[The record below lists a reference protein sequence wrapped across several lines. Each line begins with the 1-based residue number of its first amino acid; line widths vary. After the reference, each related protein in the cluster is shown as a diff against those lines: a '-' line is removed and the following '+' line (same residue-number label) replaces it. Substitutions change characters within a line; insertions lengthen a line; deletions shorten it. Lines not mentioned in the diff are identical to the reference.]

1 MPLFYSFSLFICGSN
16 AGRPANGYNMRNIF
30 DSKLLIVDDE
40 PELRRMLIEI
50 LKREG
55 FAKVFGAAD
64 CKEARQLFTKEN
76 PESVIL
82 DVCLPDGDGFSLMQE
97 FRESTSV
104 PVLFLS
110 ARDEDENRLLGLGLG
125 ADDYITKPFLPRE
138 LTLRL
143 KAVLSRTYF
152 PAGLRQAEKPVF
164 YLGENKI
171 DLNSGT
177 VINESLQ
184 YSLTAK
190 EFALLEKLFE
200 NHGNIVTGDSL
211 CRAAWGD
218 DLYGY
223 ENTLMVHIR
232 RLREKIEPEP
242 SAPRYLL
249 TVRGL
254 GYKLTGVDY
263 K

>member
-1 MPLFYSFSLFICGSN
+1 MSFNCVIMIVVITMN
-16 AGRPANGYNMRNIF
+16 DIF
-30 DSKLLIVDDE
+30 DCKLLIVDDE
-40 PELRRMLIEI
+40 PELRRMVNEI
-50 LKREG
+50 LRREG
-55 FAKVFGAAD
+55 FIKIISASD
-64 CKEARQLFTKEN
+64 CTQARQLFAAEK
-76 PESVIL
+76 PDGVIL
-82 DVCLPDGDGFSLMQE
+82 DVSLPDGDGFSLMRE
-97 FRESTSV
+97 FRAVSAV

-143 KAVLSRTYF
+143 RAVLSRAYF
-152 PAGLRQAEKPVF
+152 PIILRRTKKPIF
-164 YLGENKI
+164 CLGETEI
-171 DLNSGT
+171 DLNSGSVT
-177 VINESLQ
+177 TDQGRLT
-184 YSLTAK
+184 LTAK
-190 EFALLEKLFE
+190 EFTLLEKLYE
-200 NHGNIVTGDSL
+200 NRGNIVTGDSL

-242 SAPRYLL
+242 SDPRFLL

-254 GYKLTGVDY
+254 GYKLTGVED

>member
-1 MPLFYSFSLFICGSN
+1 MKDIYDC
-16 AGRPANGYNMRNIF
+16 
-30 DSKLLIVDDE
+30 KLLIVDDE

-55 FAKVFGAAD
+55 FNKVYCAAN
-64 CKEARQLFTKEN
+64 CKEALQLFAQEK

-82 DVCLPDGDGFSLMQE
+82 DVGLPDGDGFSLMRE
-97 FRESTSV
+97 FRESSSV

-138 LTLRL
+138 LILRL
-143 KAVLSRTYF
+143 KAVLSRAYF
-152 PAGLRQAEKPVF
+152 PIVLRQTEKPVF
-164 YLGENKI
+164 CLGEIKI

-177 VINESLQ
+177 VIKNTVL

-190 EFALLEKLFE
+190 EFALLEKLYE
-200 NHGNIVTGDSL
+200 NCGNIVTGDSL

-232 RLREKIEPEP
+232 RLREKIETEP
-242 SAPRYLL
+242 SVPRYLL

-254 GYKLTGVDY
+254 GYKLTGVNN

>member
-1 MPLFYSFSLFICGSN
+1 MSMVITMN
-16 AGRPANGYNMRNIF
+16 DIF
-30 DSKLLIVDDE
+30 DCKLLIVDDE
-40 PELRRMLIEI
+40 QELRRMVSEI
-50 LKREG
+50 LRREG
-55 FAKVFGAAD
+55 FTRVIFAAD
-64 CKEARQLFTKEN
+64 CQEARQLFDHEK
-76 PESVIL
+76 PEGVIL
-82 DVCLPDGDGFSLMQE
+82 DVCLPDGDGFSLMRE
-97 FRESTSV
+97 FRAISAV
-104 PVLFLS
+104 PILFLS

-138 LTLRL
+138 LILRL
-143 KAVLSRTYF
+143 RAVLSRAYF
-152 PAGLRQAEKPVF
+152 PVVLQKKKKPVF
-164 YLGENKI
+164 CLGENEI
-171 DLNSGT
+171 NLNSGT
-177 VINESLQ
+177 VTTNTGR
-184 YSLTAK
+184 YTLTAK
-190 EFALLEKLFE
+190 EFSLLGKLYE

-242 SAPRYLL
+242 SSPRYLL

-254 GYKLTGVDY
+254 GYKLTGVED